1 MLLVL
6 DRDDIGETAVAPSE
20 TSHVGDVDL
29 LARVFNFACI
39 FVLNIFA

>member
-6 DRDDIGETAVAPSE
+6 DRDDIGETAVAPPE

-29 LARVFNFACI
+29 LERVFYFACI
-39 FVLNIFA
+39 FVLNILA